1 MGTRRYM
8 SYSNYY
14 TSSGLFH
21 GSMSSVMG
29 TQFDILMIGDEP
41 AKLTVI
47 WGKIQEEIKR
57 LDKMLNRFDQE
68 SEVSKLNQIACIY
81 PLVVSEELWR
91 ILQDCKCFFE
101 WTKGY
106 FDISLQG
113 FEQILLNEDEH
124 SAFFLS
130 DLLKIDFGG
139 YGKGYAL
146 SKVEALLKNNGIDKA
161 LVNFGNSSIL
171 AVGKHPCGDFWP
183 VSLENP
189 YTKSIVA
196 NVKLCDSSL
205 SVSGNMPSQWKAD
218 RQHGFLRLYEA
229 LMEEYNPIHNYD
241 KTIKSTTDYRGKET
255 DDLTFSGSEQ
265 LAQQK
270 GLNETTISKTPYD
283 DTNFIPNTK
292 SSNAMHTDTDTK
304 SFTNRKNTNE
314 KTFTNRQDEYNYHEY
329 GNIGVTT
336 TQQMITSQFPL
347 TDLDALKRYIVNLFV
362 HENLVL

>member
-57 LDKMLNRFDQE
+57 LDKMLNRFDKE
-68 SEVSKLNQIACIY
+68 SEVSKLNQTACIY

-205 SVSGNMPSQWKAD
+205 SVSGNMPSHLCHIINPRTGK
-218 RQHGFLRLYEA
+218 FI
-229 LMEEYNPIHNYD
+229 EERKMVSVVAKDPIVA
-241 KTIKSTTDYRGKET
+241 EV
-255 DDLTFSGSEQ
+255 L
-265 LAQQK
+265 
-270 GLNETTISKTPYD
+270 
-283 DTNFIPNTK
+283 
-292 SSNAMHTDTDTK
+292 
-304 SFTNRKNTNE
+304 
-314 KTFTNRQDEYNYHEY
+314 
-329 GNIGVTT
+329 TT
-336 TQQMITSQFPL
+336 TLMIAEEASIP
-347 TDLDALKRYIVNLFV
+347 DIVSHFDIYEKNIYL
-362 HENLVL
+362 L

>member
-1 MGTRRYM
+1 MKKY
-8 SYSNYY
+8 N
-14 TSSGLFH
+14 
-21 GSMSSVMG
+21 
-29 TQFDILMIGDEP
+29 ILDVLYNEP
-41 AKLTVI
+41 SRTPPYI
-47 WGKIQEEIKR
+47 DFEIKVTDDDGNEITLITDATFKDFLR
-57 LDKMLNRFDQE
+57 Q
-68 SEVSKLNQIACIY
+68 Y
-81 PLVVSEELWR
+81 
-91 ILQDCKCFFE
+91 
-101 WTKGY
+101 Y
-106 FDISLQG
+106 FDFWYMTPSYYNTVTNQHVELAPDVATAAQM
-113 FEQILLNEDEH
+113 L
-124 SAFFLS
+124 
-130 DLLKIDFGG
+130 G
-139 YGKGYAL
+139 YHF
-146 SKVEALLKNNGIDKA
+146 N
-161 LVNFGNSSIL
+161 
-171 AVGKHPCGDFWP
+171 
-183 VSLENP
+183 
-189 YTKSIVA
+189 
-196 NVKLCDSSL
+196 
-205 SVSGNMPSQWKAD
+205 QWKAD